1 MQQLVTIIGTGP
13 AGLTAAI
20 YTARAALKPVVY
32 AGLQHGGQL
41 VTTTEV
47 ENFPGFEH
55 PILGPTLME
64 EMTKQAQRLGVEIV
78 YEEITKVDFSTE
90 PLTLWAGDKQFTSTT
105 VIVAVGATARTLGLP
120 CEKELMGRGLST
132 CATCDGFFYRD
143 KKVMVVGGGDS
154 AMEESLYLSKICSE
168 VILVHRRDQFRASPI
183 MLERARKNDKI
194 HFLTPYQVIDVQSDR
209 SGLTGVKVEHQVSH
223 KTQAINIDGLFMA
236 IGHIPNSAVFSSYID
251 TDEHGYI
258 NVADYTRTNIPAVFA
273 AGDIADPHFKQAVT
287 AAGMGC
293 QAALQAQRHIEALA

>member
-1 MQQLVTIIGTGP
+1 
-13 AGLTAAI
+13 
-20 YTARAALKPVVY
+20 
-32 AGLQHGGQL
+32 
-41 VTTTEV
+41 
-47 ENFPGFEH
+47 
-55 PILGPTLME
+55 ME
-64 EMTKQAQRLGVEIV
+64 EMTAQAKRLGVEV
-78 YEEITKVDFSTE
+78 VPDEITKVDFSTE

-105 VIVAVGATARTLGLP
+105 VIIAVGATARTLGLEG
-120 CEKELMGRGLST
+120 EKELMGRGLST

-168 VILVHRRDQFRASPI
+168 VLLVHRRDQFRASPI

-194 HFLTPYQVIDVQSDR
+194 KFITPYQAVEFQADN
-209 SGLTGVKVEHQVSH
+209 SGLTGVKIEHQVSH
-223 KTQAINIDGLFMA
+223 KTETIKLDGMFMA
-236 IGHIPNSAVFSSYID
+236 IGHIPNSAVFAPYVH

-258 NVADYTRTNIPAVFA
+258 EVSDYTRTNIPAVFA

>member
-20 YTARAALKPVVY
+20 YTARAALKPIVY

-41 VTTTEV
+41 ITTTEV
-47 ENFPGFEH
+47 ENFPGFEN
-55 PILGPTLME
+55 PILGPALME

-78 YEEITKVDFSTE
+78 PEEITKVDFSTE

-105 VIVAVGATARTLGLP
+105 AIIAVGATARTLGLP
-120 CEKELMGRGLST
+120 REAELMGRGLST

-143 KKVMVVGGGDS
+143 KQVMVVGGGDS
-154 AMEESLYLSKICSE
+154 AMEESLYLSKICRA

-183 MLERARKNDKI
+183 MLARARKNDKI
-194 HFLTPYQVIDVQSDR
+194 QFLTPYQVTALQSDR
-209 SGLTGVKVEHQVSH
+209 RGLTGVKVEHQVSH
-223 KTQAINIDGLFMA
+223 KTKTIAIDGLFMA
-236 IGHIPNSAVFSSYID
+236 IGHVPNSAVFAPYVD

-258 NVADYTRTNIPAVFA
+258 KVTDYTRTNVAAVFA
-273 AGDIADPHFKQAVT
+273 AGDISDPHFKQAVT